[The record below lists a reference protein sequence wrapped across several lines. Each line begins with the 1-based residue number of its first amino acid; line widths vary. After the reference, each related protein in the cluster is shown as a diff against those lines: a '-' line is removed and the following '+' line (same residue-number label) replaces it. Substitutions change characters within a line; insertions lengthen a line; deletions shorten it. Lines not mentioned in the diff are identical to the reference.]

1 VTLASHLKLTRRRL
15 LLGAAGVVV
24 GTVIYSR
31 FGELNMVKLER
42 IEVRVNKL
50 RYASKVRLAL
60 LSDLHLH
67 GLGRREET
75 ALKIVEREKPDF
87 IVMAG
92 DFLDSRDG
100 WEPLKEFAQKISALG
115 ESYAVLGNWDHWAE
129 GRGGPSAKEIR
140 EALDGAGVSVLVNSG
155 RAVRVGDQE
164 LWLAGVD
171 DPHTYRSDVAKSLE
185 GAPEGVPV
193 ILLAH
198 SPEVVGEVADGVDL
212 VLCGHTHGGQVR
224 LPIIGPLYVPSRY
237 GKRYVSGLYDLG
249 RFALYVNRGL
259 GWSFLPF
266 RLNCPPEV
274 TLITL
279 ARA

>member
-1 VTLASHLKLTRRRL
+1 MTRRRF
-15 LLGAAGVVV
+15 LLGAAGVAV
-24 GTVIYSR
+24 GTAVYSH
-31 FGELNMVKLER
+31 FGELNMVKVER
-42 IEVRVNKL
+42 VEVRL
-50 RYASKVRLAL
+50 RRLRCAGRIRLAL

-75 ALKIVEREKPDF
+75 ALKIVEGERPDL
-87 IVMAG
+87 IVVTG
-92 DFLDSRDG
+92 DFLDSPDG
-100 WEPLKEFAQKISALG
+100 WDLLKKFAQMIAGLG
-115 ESYAVLGNWDHWAE
+115 EVYAVLGNWDHWAE

-140 EALDGAGVSVLVNSG
+140 EALEDSGVRVLVNSG
-155 RAVRVGDQE
+155 MAVRVGDQE

-185 GAPEGVPV
+185 GAPEDTSV

-198 SPEVVGEVADGVDL
+198 SPEVVGEVVDGVDL
-212 VLCGHTHGGQVR
+212 ILCGHTHGGQVR

-249 RFALYVNRGL
+249 RFAMYVSRGL

-274 TLITL
+274 TLISL